1 MSVRKGTAMS
11 NKLPL
16 YAVDKCP
23 ITCRVPAE
31 VKVKLDA
38 MSEETG
44 IPVAT
49 LAATGISEMVKDRPF
64 GLKELMRVNE
74 IIEENIKKRDKNK
87 LKKGAF

>member
-1 MSVRKGTAMS
+1 MS

-23 ITCRVPAE
+23 LTVRIPVE
-31 VKVKLDA
+31 VKVRLDR

-44 IPVAT
+44 IPAST

-64 GLKELMRVNE
+64 DLRDLARVNE
-74 IIEENIKKRDKNK
+74 IVSENIRKRDQRK
-87 LKKGAF
+87 LSKGAF